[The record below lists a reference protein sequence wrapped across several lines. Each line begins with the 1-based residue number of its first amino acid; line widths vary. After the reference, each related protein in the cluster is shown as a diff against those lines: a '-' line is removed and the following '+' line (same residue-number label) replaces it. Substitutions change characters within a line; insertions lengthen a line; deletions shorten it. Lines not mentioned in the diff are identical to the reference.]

1 MALKRSMGDET
12 MFYQR
17 GETMRTLRH
26 LVLAVSVLAL
36 PIRAVAESGV
46 VTYACGG
53 MVDLDNIFESERS
66 TRSEKQYRI
75 KVSFDAGYV
84 RRAPELASG
93 CLSKKIEICTCELTP
108 DQIACRSFGMN
119 PGGQETVMDFTIER
133 RMNRMHIKGRL
144 SNPQSGQVIETRG
157 TLACQIEPS
166 SAQ

>member
-1 MALKRSMGDET
+1 

-17 GETMRTLRH
+17 GEMMRALRH
-26 LVLAVSVLAL
+26 LVLAVTVLAL
-36 PIRAVAESGV
+36 PILAGAENGV

-53 MVDLDNIFESERS
+53 TVDSDNIFESGNIS
-66 TRSEKQYRI
+66 RSEKQDRI

-93 CLSKKIEICTCELTP
+93 CLSKKIEICTCDLTP

-133 RMNRMHIKGRL
+133 RTNLKHIKGRL

-157 TLACQIEPS
+157 TLSCTIEPA